1 MIGETIRSQNGFHRT
16 WKQAVRTSDEIQCDR
31 LGTECGN
38 SQSEVQTTMNQY
50 GEWRMHKGGTKKS
63 AEEKSK
69 KDFGTQNDTWY
80 LLRRVWQFWTQLAK
94 KTESE
99 VISQQVYRSFWG
111 VALVIQIMQWLIF
124 LFNPV
129 KLGQCLHVN
138 KRKVSTMEHKHMWT
152 MKRFVDWNKNPQ
164 DVCDGSCSSRFGCLC
179 GNLLRKSLVVILD
192 LALVK
197 ISFATTQHVVVPNS
211 RA

>member
-99 VISQQVYRSFWG
+99 VISQQVYKSFWG

-124 LFNPV
+124 LSCKTGAMSTCQQEKGFHH
-129 KLGQCLHVN
+129 GTQTHVN
-138 KRKVSTMEHKHMWT
+138 DEEVCRLKQKST
-152 MKRFVDWNKNPQ
+152 R
-164 DVCDGSCSSRFGCLC
+164 CLRW
-179 GNLLRKSLVVILD
+179 LLLV
-192 LALVK
+192 ALWLPV
-197 ISFATTQHVVVPNS
+197 
-211 RA
+211 R